1 MTASSLKKPNHVFRI
16 DRFKVPAASREEFL
30 SRVRTSNE
38 VLRSLPGFVEDC
50 FFEQRDAAGESKI
63 ITIAIWENQQAFASA
78 RASVQEHYKKIGFDP
93 GEIIKRL
100 GVEAEMD
107 AYTSLEL

>member
-1 MTASSLKKPNHVFRI
+1 MNSNLKNGHHVFRI
-16 DRFKVPAASREEFL
+16 DRFRVPSASREEFL

-50 FFEQRDAAGESKI
+50 FFEQRDATGESKI
-63 ITIAIWENQQAFASA
+63 VTIAIWENQQAFASA
-78 RASVQEHYKKIGFDP
+78 KASVQEHYKKIGFNP

-100 GVEAEMD
+100 GVQAEMD
-107 AYTSLEL
+107 AYTKLEL